1 MRLSSPRVVI
11 IDEGVKAGMIL
22 EGVVTGT
29 PTSFLA
35 SDAGRAREVGR
46 AVGAAV
52 VVLAV
57 VVSVQ
62 GSLVGSV
69 FTTTPA
75 LCFVHRGL

>member
-1 MRLSSPRVVI
+1 M
-11 IDEGVKAGMIL
+11 DEGVKAGMML
-22 EGVVTGT
+22 EGVVTGM

-35 SDAGRAREVGR
+35 RDAGRAREVGR

-62 GSLVGSV
+62 ESLEEGSV
-69 FTTTPA
+69 FTCTIPPAAA

>member
-35 SDAGRAREVGR
+35 RDAGRAREVGR
-46 AVGAAV
+46 AVGAV

-75 LCFVHRGL
+75 LCLVHRGL